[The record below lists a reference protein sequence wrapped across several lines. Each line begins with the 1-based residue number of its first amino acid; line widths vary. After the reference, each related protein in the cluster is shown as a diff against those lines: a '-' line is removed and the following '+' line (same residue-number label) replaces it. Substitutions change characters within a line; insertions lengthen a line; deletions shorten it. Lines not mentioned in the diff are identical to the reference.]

1 MRVFWFLLTVFAL
14 VWYIFVTL
22 YVSFRGVADI
32 KGMLKRLSDKSAES
46 VKSSEFTVDFF
57 RNQ

>member
-46 VKSSEFTVDFF
+46 VKSSESNNDE
-57 RNQ
+57 

>member
-1 MRVFWFLLTVFAL
+1 MKMFWFLLTVFAL

-32 KGMLKRLSDKSAES
+32 KGMLKRLSDKAAES
-46 VKSSEFTVDFF
+46 DKLNESNNAPSD
-57 RNQ
+57 